1 MRVLGWLVRL
11 WLALVWAGMA
21 LVAMLV
27 LLVSWPFVRPP
38 RRHAPVDITGK
49 PFPDIRD
56 YQRDLGDEQDPLESS
71 KDIVTEGLGHWEH
84 SAILVLDGMLLTL
97 GELHP
102 YDQDVFG
109 PARRPQ

>member
-11 WLALVWAGMA
+11 GLALGWAVMA
-21 LVAMLV
+21 LVAALV
-27 LLVSWPFVRPP
+27 LLVCWPFVRAP
-38 RRHAPVDITGK
+38 RRHAVDVTGK
-49 PFPDIRD
+49 PFPDIR

-97 GELHP
+97 GDLHP
-102 YDQDVFG
+102 NDQDVFG